1 MIYME
6 MPTTNTRTASAE
18 SVSAKFVSSA
28 WKSRYGGDSS
38 SDPYFM
44 GARRHDFDAGAV
56 APAFYPVSSKS
67 RRTHEGTLVR
77 LSPPPLAVNKRR
89 GVCPRL
95 DLNRLKGQELP
106 DRRLTRAAVGRSP
119 RDRQKRLLLYL

>member
-18 SVSAKFVSSA
+18 SVSAIFIFVSAIFDFVSAKIQNGSAKFVSSA

-44 GARRHDFDAGAV
+44 GANLATGAG
-56 APAFYPVSSKS
+56 
-67 RRTHEGTLVR
+67 
-77 LSPPPLAVNKRR
+77 SPDPHFA
-89 GVCPRL
+89 
-95 DLNRLKGQELP
+95 DT
-106 DRRLTRAAVGRSP
+106 TRQGSLRV
-119 RDRQKRLLLYL
+119 